1 MRDVIH
7 KNLEQVHDNIKAACA
22 RSGRKPED
30 ITLIAVSKT
39 KPLGDLQEAYRCG
52 ERVFGEN
59 KVQDRTFAEK

>member
-30 ITLIAVSKT
+30 ITLIAFSKT
-39 KPLGDLQEAYRCG
+39 KPLGVL
-52 ERVFGEN
+52 
-59 KVQDRTFAEK
+59 